1 MKFKTLVLATVIGA
15 IAVSGCGI
23 LNGKKQSTHVHTI
36 DCTIANIKDAHPDFK
51 LEEKLPV
58 IQSSLYLHSSTS
70 LYALNDMEE
79 SKHINSEQGDISDR
93 DDYIVIVSGLGTR
106 SFVYRTDN
114 KLSAPI
120 YDYEYTPSSTIRNSS
135 FDYSNTKVL
144 GIELESRRTQKA
156 FPIIG
161 TYKQSGKESI
171 VIGSKETMHDLT
183 ENVSSAYIQSGTEL
197 YDFLTDNT
205 LLSFEV
211 NNFGNKQIFAP
222 QEWSQ
227 FNQFR
232 TVNLKGLSYALYE
245 SEHIYIPNTWGISE
259 TIERAPLEKLI
270 HNIDYEVKYFI
281 QPQDVQ
287 EINILKYIKRDKK
300 HLTFSLITINKEGK
314 SEKTVT
320 VDNRDNQQ
328 FSCNGITFSLEHRDQ
343 GLVDGFFHGAE
354 VSLIS
359 TADYKYNSQIH
370 TSDYMLSDTKQL
382 LKYYGVTL

>member
-51 LEEKLPV
+51 LEEKVPV

-70 LYALNDMEE
+70 LYSLNDMEE

-93 DDYIVIVSGLGTR
+93 DDYIVIVSGLGTK
-106 SFVYRTDN
+106 SFVYRTGN
-114 KLSAPI
+114 KQSAPI
-120 YDYEYTPSSTIRNSS
+120 YDYEYTPSSTIQNSS
-135 FDYSNTKVL
+135 FDYGSTKVL
-144 GIELESRRTQKA
+144 GIELESRSTKKA

-161 TYKQSGKESI
+161 TYKQSGKENI

-183 ENVSSAYIQSGTEL
+183 ENASSAYIQSGTEL

-211 NNFGNKQIFAP
+211 NNFGNKQIFGP
-222 QEWSQ
+222 EEWSK

-232 TVNLKGLSYALYE
+232 TVNLKSLDFALYK
-245 SEHIYIPNTWGISE
+245 SEHVYISDPWKISE
-259 TIERAPLEKLI
+259 TIERAPLGKLI
-270 HNIDYEVKYFI
+270 HNMDYEVNYFI
-281 QPQDVQ
+281 QPQDVK

-300 HLTFSLITINKEGK
+300 QLTFSLITINKEGK

-328 FSCNGITFSLEHRDQ
+328 FSCNGITFSLKYRDQ
-343 GLVDGFFHGAE
+343 GLVDGFFHGAR
-354 VSLIS
+354 VSLIT

-370 TSDYMLSDTKQL
+370 TSDYMLLDAKKL

>member
-135 FDYSNTKVL
+135 FDYGNTKVL